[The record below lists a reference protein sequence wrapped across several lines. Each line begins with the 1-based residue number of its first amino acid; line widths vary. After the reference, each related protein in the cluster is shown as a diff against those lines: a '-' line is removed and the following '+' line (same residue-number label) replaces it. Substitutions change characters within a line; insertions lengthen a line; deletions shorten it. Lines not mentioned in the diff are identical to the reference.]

1 MQIFIQEITSNWIVY
16 LIMSVITFV
25 NIIIPVSGSSTQ
37 IPLIAGITGD
47 AHYAITIGTWLLM
60 ISCGM
65 IAFVFRKDIRWDY
78 FWKLLPSSV
87 VFAAI
92 GAYLLIQLP
101 NWLVTLVLLVV
112 AVQFLKKILVNH
124 FGKQNEKKQ
133 KANHFFSMSVGAL
146 SGFLQG
152 TGLPG
157 SSIRMG
163 FLYSENLKI
172 EEVRGTGEIL
182 AFVVFAIAS
191 LVRFG
196 ENHLSYSDMIKWTVI
211 FAPLLFISSYL
222 GRKTLIKLS
231 DNVKNYIIIITM
243 AYVTV
248 SLLVKIIQEILIFL

>member
-1 MQIFIQEITSNWIVY
+1 MQSFIEEIASNWVVY
-16 LIMSVITFV
+16 IIMSVITFV

-78 FWKLLPSSV
+78 FWKLLPSSII
-87 VFAAI
+87 FAVI

-101 NWLVTLVLLVV
+101 NWLVTLALFIVT
-112 AVQFLKKILVNH
+112 VQFLKKVLVHRFN
-124 FGKQNEKKQ
+124 KQNEKKQ
-133 KANHFFSMSVGAL
+133 KAHHLFSSTIGAL

-182 AFVVFAIAS
+182 AFVVFAVAS
-191 LVRFG
+191 IVRLG
-196 ENHLSYSDMIKWTVI
+196 ENHLLYSDMIKWTII

-222 GRKTLIKLS
+222 GRKVLIKLS
-231 DNVKNYIIIITM
+231 DNVKDYIIIITM
-243 AYVTV
+243 VYVV
-248 SLLVKIIQEILIFL
+248 ISLFIKIIQEVLNFL